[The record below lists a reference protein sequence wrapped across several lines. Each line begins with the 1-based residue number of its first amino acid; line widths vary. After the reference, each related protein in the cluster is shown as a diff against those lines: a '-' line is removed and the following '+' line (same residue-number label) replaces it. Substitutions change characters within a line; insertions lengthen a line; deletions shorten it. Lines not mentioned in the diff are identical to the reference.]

1 MDVKIT
7 DNSDKFKS
15 AISKAK
21 MAALEAI
28 GLKAEGYAKKL
39 CPVDTGLLRNSITH
53 AISGQ
58 PAAIETYKADKG
70 DAQGSYSGTAP
81 KGLFDTAVYIG
92 TNVEYGAYVELGT
105 ANTDPQ
111 PFLKPAATEHSEE
124 YRNIAKKYLTDA

>member
-15 AISKAK
+15 AMSKAK

-28 GLKAEGYAKKL
+28 GLQAEGYAKKL
-39 CPVDTGLLRNSITH
+39 CPVDTGLLHNSITH

-81 KGLFDTAVYIG
+81 KGWFETSVYIG
-92 TNVEYGAYVELGT
+92 TNVEY
-105 ANTDPQ
+105 
-111 PFLKPAATEHSEE
+111 AA
-124 YRNIAKKYLTDA
+124 